1 MLKAFW
7 FSGGGI
13 LATWL
18 AVSPNDGMP
27 ASSQPAAAQRQA
39 SSSEQVEL
47 NEQAL
52 RLRERKSE
60 ADPGPSTR
68 NPFRF
73 SAPKPAPATTRG
85 AVPPPPAMA
94 PMFPAT
100 PPPPALQ
107 LSGVAQKNGSRTAII
122 AGDGQIYLV
131 GEGDSVAGRYTVVKV
146 DPEAVL
152 LRDSS
157 GAEHRLVLPQ

>member
-1 MLKAFW
+1 MLKALW

-27 ASSQPAAAQRQA
+27 ASPQPAAAQRQA
-39 SSSEQVEL
+39 ASSEQVEL
-47 NEQAL
+47 SEQTI
-52 RLRERKSE
+52 RLRERKSA
-60 ADPGPSTR
+60 ADPGPSRR

-73 SAPKPAPATTRG
+73 SAPKPTAGTRG
-85 AVPPPPAMA
+85 ALPPPPAMA
-94 PMFPAT
+94 PIVPAT

-107 LSGVAQKNGSRTAII
+107 LSGVARTSGNRTAII
-122 AGDGQIYLV
+122 AGNGQIYLV

-152 LRDSS
+152 LRDSA

>member
-1 MLKAFW
+1 MLKALW
-7 FSGGGI
+7 FSGGGV

-18 AVSPNDGMP
+18 AVSPNDGVP
-27 ASSQPAAAQRQA
+27 ASSQPAAAQRDGAA
-39 SSSEQVEL
+39 SAQVEF

-52 RLRERKSE
+52 RLRERKPE
-60 ADPGPSTR
+60 TDPGPSTR

-73 SAPKPAPATTRG
+73 SPPKPAPATTRG

-94 PMFPAT
+94 PIFPST

-107 LSGVAQKNGSRTAII
+107 LSGVAQTNGNRTAII
-122 AGDGQIYLV
+122 VGDGQIYLV
-131 GEGDSVAGRYTVVKV
+131 GEGNSVAGRYTVVKV